1 VSELA
6 RPLRLDELG
15 SAPLVRHIAA
25 NERERAA
32 IVARLGLV
40 ALPRLEA
47 QLAARRV
54 TGGVAVEGVV
64 EAEACQACV
73 LSGDPVMAAIREAVA
88 VRFLREGRP
97 GAEEVELSAEEL
109 DVLPLEGSAI
119 DLGELAVQTL
129 ALALPAFPRSDG
141 PGAQAA
147 RALLLSEEEA
157 AAQAEADRRAAGPLG
172 GLARRG

>member
-1 VSELA
+1 MSELS

-15 SAPLVRHIAA
+15 RGPLVRHIAA
-25 NERERAA
+25 SERERAA
-32 IVARLGLV
+32 IAARLGLV
-40 ALPRLEA
+40 ALGRLEA
-47 QLAARRV
+47 QLEARRV

-64 EAEACQACV
+64 EAEARQACV
-73 LSGDPVMAAIREAVA
+73 LSGDPLDTAIREPVA
-88 VRFLREGRP
+88 VRFLREARP
-97 GAEEVELSAEEL
+97 GAEEVELSTDEL
-109 DVLPLEGSAI
+109 DVLPLEGGAI

-129 ALALPAFPRSDG
+129 ALALPAFPRGDG

-157 AAQAEADRRAAGPLG
+157 AAQAEADRRAAGPLA